1 MLGQKRNDSLFGP
14 GSRTTEAP
22 QSVLEKQEAAL
33 EGSPLDEAAQPLFES
48 QTPAAAFTDAD
59 DLPRR
64 TIATEAAAG
73 QRVHSLFFTPESESK
88 DFSSVL
94 QDVQEY
100 ISGKYSTL
108 ITDGV
113 GADTKEQIKRYISK
127 YVQDRRIAVRDLS
140 GEQLVDALYTEMA
153 EFGFLT
159 KYIFGSGIEEININ
173 SWRDIEVLY
182 SSGQMVKLEEHF
194 DSPDHAINVIRRMLH
209 VSGMVL
215 DNASPAVLGHL
226 SKNIRIAVLKTPLVD
241 EDVGVCASIRIVNP
255 QNMQKEDFVRG
266 GTATGPMLDFLS
278 ACLRY
283 GVSVCVAGATGSG
296 KTTVAGWLLTTIPD
310 NKRIFTIENG
320 SRELD
325 LVREKNGRVTNSV
338 IHTITRESENA
349 KQSVDQDML
358 LDMALRYHPDI
369 ICVGEMR
376 SAEAYAAQEAAR
388 TGHGVLTTIHSNSS
402 QATWR
407 RMVTLCKRKHEMA
420 DDIDPINAYNH
431 MAIYLRWCMEHDLMG
446 EDFLKEYGE
455 VAKQVKADPTSVD
468 LREFIQDELD
478 GQLFGALFNKQGAAF
493 AGYYYGEADSPY
505 YPADVDDN
513 ALRFFGPERY
523 HSEEFQDEAY
533 LFIPFDEDY
542 YQAMAKVIEERF
554 ENWQGQDFDEDTLEP
569 SEVAEALME
578 YLDCECTYFPSMAD
592 DDPIMAA
599 YSYAKR
605 KSIQE
610 GFVPV
615 LIRADDET
623 LLECLVMNADPKN
636 DADFYEFDL
645 KTVEEYRKKMLSAP
659 VKDGKAVLEELTGQR
674 KEEAEEDDLDWDEEV
689 LGEME
694 GGYDNDRFSCYWD
707 SDSHMTYPLILAKI
721 PVKNPWEIFT
731 YLPFGNWNEC
741 PDTPDL
747 IAVAKY
753 WFEQHGA
760 IPAAMSHDELEF
772 LLPAPV
778 SQEKAMEVAAEQY
791 GFCPDI
797 VDQEQDDPTVGN
809 LADVL
814 RQSTVWYFWWD

>member
-14 GSRTTEAP
+14 GSRTIEAP

-33 EGSPLDEAAQPLFES
+33 EGSPLDEAVQPLFES

-349 KQSVDQDML
+349 KQSVDQDTL

-420 DDIDPINAYNH
+420 DDTL
-431 MAIYLRWCMEHDLMG
+431 MDLVT
-446 EDFLKEYGE
+446 EAFP
-455 VAKQVKADPTSVD
+455 VTVFAKQLEDKSRKIMEIMECETLPDGSRQYNTLYRFRITENRLEDGKFHIV
-468 LREFIQDELD
+468 IQE
-478 GQLFGALFNKQGAAF
+478 
-493 AGYYYGEADSPY
+493 
-505 YPADVDDN
+505 
-513 ALRFFGPERY
+513 ALRLGELSQVFLP
-523 HSEEFQDEAY
+523 
-533 LFIPFDEDY
+533 
-542 YQAMAKVIEERF
+542 
-554 ENWQGQDFDEDTLEP
+554 DEDTVAPEDLPELLCERNGQATEAPPAAAWSKRYKEARQFLYGSDGHPQDQGKALALFRTEALAGNDLAMYALAKLLLDRGEVSQDLSEALRWLRRSAELNNQFAQYRLSKLLLQGELLPQNVEEALQWLMASAQQGNQFAQYALGKLYLLGKEVPQDRDAAGRWLSLAAAQGNEYAQYFLDHMDDRSAAPLLLSATRLLHHLGNIFREQEPPPRSGGMRIAVDRKLLQKIREKKTARGHKWDDHEP
-569 SEVAEALME
+569 S
-578 YLDCECTYFPSMAD
+578 
-592 DDPIMAA
+592 
-599 YSYAKR
+599 
-605 KSIQE
+605 
-610 GFVPV
+610 
-615 LIRADDET
+615 
-623 LLECLVMNADPKN
+623 
-636 DADFYEFDL
+636 
-645 KTVEEYRKKMLSAP
+645 
-659 VKDGKAVLEELTGQR
+659 
-674 KEEAEEDDLDWDEEV
+674 
-689 LGEME
+689 
-694 GGYDNDRFSCYWD
+694 
-707 SDSHMTYPLILAKI
+707 
-721 PVKNPWEIFT
+721 
-731 YLPFGNWNEC
+731 
-741 PDTPDL
+741 
-747 IAVAKY
+747 
-753 WFEQHGA
+753 
-760 IPAAMSHDELEF
+760 MSL
-772 LLPAPV
+772 
-778 SQEKAMEVAAEQY
+778 
-791 GFCPDI
+791 
-797 VDQEQDDPTVGN
+797 
-809 LADVL
+809 
-814 RQSTVWYFWWD
+814 